1 MTTNTALQ
9 AAHDLLTAWTIQE
22 SEPETNRLDI
32 VLDADNL
39 LRAVRA
45 LDGVRWGYLAG
56 ITGLDLGT
64 EAGLME
70 VLYHFC
76 SRAAILTLRVCT
88 PRDHAS
94 VPSITDVL
102 PTASFYERELR
113 EMMGIDVVGLSNLDH
128 LFLPDDWPDNTYP
141 LRKDARLE

>member
-1 MTTNTALQ
+1 MITDTALQ
-9 AAHDLLTAWTIQE
+9 AAHDLLIAWTIQE

-32 VLDADNL
+32 ILDAGNL
-39 LRAVRA
+39 LLAVKA
-45 LDGVRWGYLAG
+45 LDSVRWGYLAG

-64 EAGLME
+64 EAGFME

-76 SRAAILTLRVCT
+76 SRAAILTLRVRI

-102 PTASFYERELR
+102 PTASFYERELH
-113 EMMGIDVVGLSNLDH
+113 EMMGIDVTDLSNLDH

-141 LRKDARLE
+141 LRKDAQLE

>member
-9 AAHDLLTAWTIQE
+9 TAHDLLTAWTIQE
-22 SEPETNRLDI
+22 SEPETNRLDV

-39 LRAVRA
+39 LVAVGA
-45 LDGVRWGYLAG
+45 LDKVRWGYLAG
-56 ITGLDLGT
+56 ITGLDLGVKA
-64 EAGLME
+64 EIME

-76 SRAAILTLRVCT
+76 SRAAILTLRVRIA
-88 PRDHAS
+88 RDHAS

-102 PTASFYERELR
+102 PTASFYERELH